1 MRLVALI
8 VTFNRL
14 DKLKKTWAASSA
26 LNFTDIIIVNNAST
40 DNTAQWLADI
50 HDPRL
55 AVISLDTNIGGAG
68 GFKAGVQYIQQKVT
82 ADWVVLYD
90 DDAYPPV
97 DLFEKWEAI
106 KNETYQ
112 AYCCRVEDLRGKV
125 CKMNVPYAKFPATLL
140 DTLKYARSPQTFL
153 PNECVSE
160 TVATFSFVGLIID
173 KQILVDNINSIYP
186 ELFIY
191 YDDLYLSKALTDKG
205 VKIRYS
211 PEIIF
216 KHDIPEG
223 VKNITPEW
231 KVYYLVR
238 NLFLARH
245 LSKTLQ
251 VYSIPAIMIRV
262 IKYLVLTIRQEKKL
276 AYLGFVYR
284 GITDG
289 LLNKTGK
296 KH

>member
-40 DNTAQWLADI
+40 DNTAQWLAGI

-55 AVISLDTNIGGAG
+55 AVISLNTNIGGAG
-68 GFKAGVQYIQQKVT
+68 GFKSGIEYIQQKVA
-82 ADWVVLYD
+82 ADWVVMYD
-90 DDAYPPV
+90 DDAYPPG
-97 DLFEKWEAI
+97 DLFEKFEAI
-106 KNETYQ
+106 RNEAYQ

-125 CKMNVPYAKFPATLL
+125 CKMNVPYAQFPSTLP
-140 DTLKYARSPQTFL
+140 DTLKYARSPQAFL
-153 PNECVSE
+153 PNESVSG

-173 KQILVDNINSIYP
+173 KQILVDNVSSIYQ

-223 VKNITPEW
+223 GRSITPEW

-251 VYSIPAIMIRV
+251 VYSTPAIIIRV
-262 IKYLVLTIRQEKKL
+262 IKYLALTIRQERKL
-276 AYLGFVYR
+276 TYLGFVYR

-289 LLNKTGK
+289 LFNKSGK